1 MKLLFDLFPVILFFV
16 SYYKASLLIA
26 NTPIGQ
32 WIDPSQPA
40 HIAATIVATSIAI
53 AASFLQVGWYWMK
66 HRRFEKMHVFSLV
79 IISVLGGL
87 TIYIGNPAFI
97 QWKPT
102 ILNWAFASILIVSH
116 TFFSKNLI
124 KSLMGTQISLPVQI
138 WNRLNWS
145 WVIFFII
152 SGLANLYVAFYY
164 RTDLDAETRMNFW
177 VSFKLFGLMGLT
189 FAFAIGQAFYLSR
202 HIQNPDEHAEN
213 QQPKV

>member
-1 MKLLFDLFPVILFFV
+1 MKLLFDLFPVILFFF
-16 SYYKASLLIA
+16 SYYKAGLLIA

-32 WIDPSQPA
+32 WIDPAQPA

-53 AASFLQVGWYWMK
+53 IASFLQVSWYWMK

-87 TIYIGNPAFI
+87 TIYIGDPAFI

-102 ILNWAFASILIVSH
+102 LLNWLFAIILTASQL
-116 TFFSKNLI
+116 FAGKNLI
-124 KSLMGTQISLPVQI
+124 KSMMGEQITLPQPV

-189 FAFAIGQAFYLSR
+189 FVFAIGQAFYLSR
-202 HIQNPDEHAEN
+202 HM
-213 QQPKV
+213 QQHEDK

>member
-16 SYYKASLLIA
+16 SYYKADLLIA

-32 WIDPSQPA
+32 WIDPAQPA

-53 AASFLQVGWYWMK
+53 VASFLQVGWYWMK

-87 TIYIGNPAFI
+87 TIYIGDPAFI

-102 ILNWAFASILIVSH
+102 LLNWAFAVILIGSQL
-116 TFFSKNLI
+116 FLGKNLI
-124 KSLMGTQISLPVQI
+124 KSMMGEQISLPTPI

-145 WVIFFII
+145 WVIFFFI

-202 HIQNPDEHAEN
+202 HMQNPSGPEN
-213 QQPKV
+213 K